1 MINKA
6 QEHVDELI
14 NKCIEMGLTNEMAI
28 KCATVHVNQT
38 LTQLNSTQK
47 TILYKD
53 MLTILNKLNK
63 L

>member
-14 NKCIEMGLTNEMAI
+14 GKCVEMGLTNEMAI
-28 KCATVHVNQT
+28 KCATVHVNQI
-38 LTQLNSTQK
+38 LSQINSTQK

-53 MLTILNKLNK
+53 MFTILNKLNK
-63 L
+63 

>member
-14 NKCIEMGLTNEMAI
+14 AKCVEIGLTNEMAI
-28 KCATVHVNQT
+28 KCATVHINQT
-38 LTQLNSTQK
+38 LSQINSTQK

-53 MLTILNKLNK
+53 MYIILNKLQYV
-63 L
+63 

>member
-14 NKCIEMGLTNEMAI
+14 NKCIETGLTNEMAI

-38 LTQLNSTQK
+38 LSQLNSTQK

-53 MLTILNKLNK
+53 MFTILNKLNK
-63 L
+63 